1 MEETRNIP
9 PEFSRRVPLADLEKH
24 DVNMEWTATAEE
36 CAALGRRYDIVAVHS
51 LSAEANI
58 SKLGAGGAIARIFIK
73 AEVEQQS
80 VLSLENVRQP
90 AEVTVTVRYLPEPRA
105 QEYERMLEEDGFEPP
120 DEDIEVING
129 ESIDIGETIAQQL
142 SLALDPY
149 PKQVGE
155 TFEAVGIS
163 SDDDDRAE
171 RPNPF
176 EVLKNFKQNS

>member
-1 MEETRNIP
+1 MKDMSGMA
-9 PEFSRRVPLADLEKH
+9 PEFSRRVPLADFEKRNLH
-24 DVNMEWTATAEE
+24 AEWTATRSE
-36 CAALGRRYDIVAVHS
+36 CEALARRFGIVAVHA
-51 LSAEANI
+51 LRATADI
-58 SKLGAGGAIARIFIK
+58 APLGGDGALARIAFE

-80 VLSLENVRQP
+80 VVSLENVRQP
-90 AEVTVTVRYLPEPRA
+90 VKVAVTVRYLTEKRA
-105 QEYERMLEEDGFEPP
+105 REYEHMVEEEGFEPP
-120 DEDIEVING
+120 NEDIEVING

-149 PKQVGE
+149 PRRAGE

-163 SDDDDRAE
+163 SDDDDRAD

>member
-1 MEETRNIP
+1 MDERSGIT

-24 DVNMEWTATAEE
+24 DVSAEWTATRAECE
-36 CAALGRRYDIVAVHS
+36 ALAKRYDIVAVHA
-51 LSAEANI
+51 LQAEVDV
-58 SKLGAGGAIARIFIK
+58 SPLGAGGAIARIAFK

-80 VLSLENVRQP
+80 VVSLENVRQP
-90 AEVTVTVRYLPEPRA
+90 VEVGISVRYLTEKRA
-105 QEYERMLEEDGFEPP
+105 LEHELMLEEDGFEPEG
-120 DEDIEVING
+120 EDIEIMDG

-149 PKQVGE
+149 PKKVGE

-163 SDDDDRAE
+163 SDDDDRAD

-176 EVLKNFKQNS
+176 EVLKKL